1 MNAKYILML
10 GATALLA
17 SSCSNDYLDLAPE
30 DQLATSSIFSNTETV
45 KGAVNGL
52 GKIMSQKYASSGFG
66 RQGYNGEATISLW
79 YGSYMGKDA
88 QYSNAT
94 SYDDLVNLE
103 CFTLTTTGANYFPWY
118 YYFTLISNANA
129 IINNVDAASGLDSEK
144 NFYKAQALTYRAH
157 AYLQLVSLYSKRWSD
172 SRNGASRGV
181 PLRLDESR
189 DDIACAS
196 LGQIYTQIYKDLDDA
211 IQLYGQSN
219 ESRSNTILVDESVA
233 HGIYARAALNK
244 EDWDT
249 AATHAAAARKGY
261 SLMGA
266 DEYKEGFNTPNGE
279 WMWNTH
285 TDAAENLGVYGFFA
299 YVGANTASSKGYKNI
314 GSISKELVEQI
325 PADDARLWL
334 YMIPQEGESGW
345 DTTDSGRAKKGSF
358 YDRVMEEY
366 ADKISPTNTYIYAYM
381 SVKYQKIDDRSIGD
395 VCLMRAAEM
404 IYAEAEARYM
414 MGGQEATVRSLLEEA
429 VAPYQ
434 DNYACDLSG
443 QALLDEVKLYKR
455 FDLWAEGRGWFDQK
469 RWGED
474 NIRLGWNEGGN
485 WHPYFCGR
493 GVEGGTYT
501 SDEKNHWAMAIPRK
515 ETDYNKL
522 INQAI
527 EPDNWTASS
536 PEE

>member
-1 MNAKYILML
+1 ML
-10 GATALLA
+10 GASAALA
-17 SSCSNDYLDLAPE
+17 TGCSNDYLDLTPQ
-30 DQLATSSIFSNTETV
+30 DQLATSSVFSNTETV

-52 GKIMSQKYASSGFG
+52 GKIMSQQYSSSGFG

-79 YGSYMGKDA
+79 YGAYMGNDA

-94 SYDDLVNLE
+94 SYDDFVNLE

-129 IINNVDAASGLDSEK
+129 IINNVDAAAGPESEK
-144 NFYKAQALTYRAH
+144 QFYKAQALTHRAH

-189 DDIACAS
+189 DEKPCVS
-196 LGQIYTQIYKDLDDA
+196 LGEIYEQIYDDLDDA
-211 IQLYGQSN
+211 LELYALSKG
-219 ESRSNTILVDESVA
+219 SRGNTILVDASVA

-244 EDWDT
+244 DDWAT
-249 AATHAAAARKGY
+249 AATHAAAARAGY
-261 SLMGA
+261 SLMDA
-266 DEYKEGFNTPNGE
+266 DQYKEGFNTPNSE

-285 TDAAENLGVYGFFA
+285 TDASENLGVYGFFA
-299 YVGANTASSKGYKNI
+299 YVGANTASSKGYKYI
-314 GSISKELVEQI
+314 GSISKELIDLI
-325 PADDARLWL
+325 PADDARRWL
-334 YMIPQEGESGW
+334 YMVPREGESGW
-345 DTTDSGRAKKGSF
+345 ATTDSGRAKKGSF
-358 YDRVMEEY
+358 YNRVKEEY
-366 ADKISPTNTYIYAYM
+366 NDKISPAYTYIYAYM

-414 MGGQEATVRSLLEEA
+414 MGGQEQQVRALLEEA

-434 DNYACDLSG
+434 ADYTCSLSG

-469 RWGED
+469 RWGVD
-474 NIRLGWNEGGN
+474 NIRHGWSDGGN
-485 WHPYFCGR
+485 WHPLFCGT
-493 GVEGGTYT
+493 GTNGGSYT
-501 SDEKNHWAMAIPRK
+501 RDEKNHWAMAIPRK

-527 EPDNWTASS
+527 EPDNWTASGAAQ
-536 PEE
+536 